1 LKSQEGVCK
10 IKYGFEVPG
19 GSMQNKVRDTPSWD
33 FKPVLYFTYSLL
45 GLQTRTLFYILPPG
59 TSNPYINLHTPSWN
73 FRSVHYFTYSLLGCP
88 RREYAK

>member
-1 LKSQEGVCK
+1 LKSQEEVCK

-19 GSMQNKVRDTPSWD
+19 RGLQTRTLIYILPPGTSDPYIILHTPSWV

-59 TSNPYINLHTPSWN
+59 VCKIKYGFEVPEGSM
-73 FRSVHYFTYSLLGCP
+73 
-88 RREYAK
+88 